1 MAAPWLQTTPG
12 TTSTWSRTR
21 SQTGRRTWCA
31 KHLSNP
37 PQQRPQPPRP
47 QQRHQPLQ
55 CRSRQWKGSCRP
67 EVASPPPWSVPKTRP
82 SVACSSTARWP
93 ACFAV
98 AHRGCALGL
107 RFIGRPTE
115 ISISSVWWRRRRRR
129 SAAPDT
135 ALTCPSTASSFPSSA
150 TGRDDRR
157 RAAATV
163 QPLGNKNCY
172 LFGIVVHIAF
182 L

>member
-55 CRSRQWKGSCRP
+55 CRSRQWKGPCRP
-67 EVASPPPWSVPKTRP
+67 EVASPPPWSAPKTRP
-82 SVACSSTARWP
+82 SVAC
-93 ACFAV
+93 
-98 AHRGCALGL
+98 
-107 RFIGRPTE
+107 FIGRPTE

-150 TGRDDRR
+150 TGRDDRK